1 MLTSLMGLSLDHTTY
16 TLAPSSHLGNDG
28 SKQQNLDAHLHTI
41 RSNYLNFTNRFFD
54 KPFTIIV
61 DPSARAGA
69 TGEHSPCDALVPSI
83 VAEYGIVE
91 GVDEA
96 ALEKTSSVD
105 VSGGWERLEWMTND
119 KIQKECEAAQARALS
134 IIHDSDDSV
143 LWFEDYG
150 TDWIKGV
157 GGAHCTPRCFLADDQ
172 QPLLIAKLT
181 PDAYIQMVLQ
191 LAWYKTRGEFTA
203 TYETVLTR
211 MFKHG
216 RTETL
221 RTLTADSRAW
231 VLAMMD
237 PQSSVRI

>member
-16 TLAPSSHLGNDG
+16 TLATSSGSHLGNDD

-61 DPSARAGA
+61 DPSTRAGA

-83 VAEYGIVE
+83 MAEYGIVE

-96 ALEKTSSVD
+96 AFKKTSRVD
-105 VSGGWERLEWMTND
+105 ISGGWERLEWVTND
-119 KIQKECEAAQARALS
+119 MIRKECTAAHARALS

-157 GGAHCTPRCFLADDQ
+157 GGAHCTPGCFLANDQ
-172 QPLLIAKLT
+172 RSLL
-181 PDAYIQMVLQ
+181 Y
-191 LAWYKTRGEFTA
+191 
-203 TYETVLTR
+203 
-211 MFKHG
+211 
-216 RTETL
+216 
-221 RTLTADSRAW
+221 
-231 VLAMMD
+231 
-237 PQSSVRI
+237 